1 MKWRSGQTVGKK
13 GKHRGGRLYKSR
25 GYNDNN
31 RDEEEGGGGVK
42 ENPRRGD
49 SRIAQKSDTTC
60 CVPTE
65 AKIIA
70 AASVCRG

>member
-1 MKWRSGQTVGKK
+1 MEKRPNGRLK
-13 GKHRGGRLYKSR
+13 GKTSWGRLYKNR

-31 RDEEEGGGGVK
+31 RDEEEGGGRVK
-42 ENPRRGD
+42 ENPRRGA
-49 SRIAQKSDTTC
+49 SRCAQKQDTTC